1 MSKMPLR
8 FTLCFPHFQVMGA
21 LVIPM
26 VTQLYQQM
34 ILMHP
39 QNQAILE
46 NFQETMNPEKNGG
59 WEGE

>member
-1 MSKMPLR
+1 
-8 FTLCFPHFQVMGA
+8 MGA